1 MPKATIL
8 ATLFTVE
15 AHDTQAGQIAVVRE
29 FNRFYTQRLGL
40 LRRRHLDGEF
50 SLTEA
55 RILYEIGSQ
64 PQVTAA
70 SLRNYLGLD
79 AGYISR
85 LLALLTKR
93 KLVRQTA
100 SRIDARE
107 KFLTLTAAGKRAL
120 ERLNRQSSSQ
130 VGQLLANHSC
140 AKRDELVRCLQT
152 VRSILSESGRIVR
165 LPEVNDDALRLLQEY
180 YEAVRVVQRDTPQS
194 VEKILADPS
203 SGLWLAYLDEVAV
216 GCVMLKP
223 LGSIPLAAECKRL
236 YVQPSARGHRIAG
249 QLLDAQEDFARSRG
263 LHWIYLDSND
273 ELEAAIALYRKRGFT
288 ECERYNDNPQA
299 TIFLRKNIMPQKNF
313 TINTTDKPI
322 SDADRA
328 AVLANPGFGRA
339 FTEHMVTMKW
349 TPEAGWHEGR
359 LNPYHP
365 FQIDPATAVLHYAQA
380 IFEGLKAY
388 PCATENQI
396 LLFRPE
402 ENANRLARSA
412 QRMAIPPFPPELFV
426 EAIEELVRIDHR
438 WVPSAESGGS
448 LYLRPFIFA
457 SEAALTVRPAREYIF
472 CLIASPVG
480 DYFSGGQ
487 KPLKVWVS
495 SDYVRAARGGTGS
508 AKCAGNYASGLVAQ
522 AQAAQN
528 ACDQTIFLDAIEQK
542 WIEELGGMNICF
554 VTNDRKLLTP
564 PLSGTILP
572 GVTRKSV
579 LTLAAEE
586 GLQVEEAPYSY
597 EQLQRD
603 AESGCVT
610 EAFACGTAAVIV
622 SIGTVCDANGS
633 FNIGEAATGP
643 VTAKLRERLVNI
655 QRGVEP
661 DQHGWVRRIAL

>member
-1 MPKATIL
+1 
-8 ATLFTVE
+8 
-15 AHDTQAGQIAVVRE
+15 
-29 FNRFYTQRLGL
+29 
-40 LRRRHLDGEF
+40 
-50 SLTEA
+50 
-55 RILYEIGSQ
+55 
-64 PQVTAA
+64 
-70 SLRNYLGLD
+70 
-79 AGYISR
+79 
-85 LLALLTKR
+85 
-93 KLVRQTA
+93 
-100 SRIDARE
+100 
-107 KFLTLTAAGKRAL
+107 
-120 ERLNRQSSSQ
+120 
-130 VGQLLANHSC
+130 
-140 AKRDELVRCLQT
+140 
-152 VRSILSESGRIVR
+152 
-165 LPEVNDDALRLLQEY
+165 
-180 YEAVRVVQRDTPQS
+180 
-194 VEKILADPS
+194 
-203 SGLWLAYLDEVAV
+203 
-216 GCVMLKP
+216 
-223 LGSIPLAAECKRL
+223 
-236 YVQPSARGHRIAG
+236 
-249 QLLDAQEDFARSRG
+249 
-263 LHWIYLDSND
+263 
-273 ELEAAIALYRKRGFT
+273 
-288 ECERYNDNPQA
+288 
-299 TIFLRKNIMPQKNF
+299 
-313 TINTTDKPI
+313 
-322 SDADRA
+322 
-328 AVLANPGFGRA
+328 
-339 FTEHMVTMKW
+339 MKW